1 MAEVEIESWRAK
13 GLLLVNVRELDH
25 DSKKERQETSLV
37 VQWLRLCTPTAGAQ
51 VGSLVMELDPTY
63 LNERSHE
70 PQLKDATTKTWF
82 SQVNIKKKKK
92 EGKGWVNL

>member
-1 MAEVEIESWRAK
+1 MAEVEIESWRAR
-13 GLLLVNVRELDH
+13 GLLLVNVRELDR
-25 DSKKERQETSLV
+25 DSEKERQETSLV

-70 PQLKDATTKTWF
+70 PQLKDAPNKTWC
-82 SQVNIKKKKK
+82 SQVNFFFLK
-92 EGKGWVNL
+92 EAKGGVNL